1 MILLV
6 HGSWQRS
13 HCWDQVTPLLRDAG
27 APPIAVDLRGAAP
40 LGEQTLTGYTE
51 RIVDVVNALPEPAT
65 LVGHGAAG
73 AFISCAAEQVPEKVS
88 ALVFVAAYLLGDSES
103 VVDNAACGSS
113 DGAAVWPSGADGGAA
128 SPIPTQEA
136 RAIFFHDCA
145 PDVVAS
151 LLADRVPEARAPLA
165 EPVQL
170 SAERFGSVPKIY
182 LETTQD
188 RFLPLA
194 AQRAM
199 QRNWLCRRVIT
210 METGHYPF
218 VAQPAEFTRR
228 LLGAS
233 GRR

>member
-1 MILLV
+1 M
-6 HGSWQRS
+6 
-13 HCWDQVTPLLRDAG
+13 
-27 APPIAVDLRGAAP
+27 
-40 LGEQTLTGYTE
+40 
-51 RIVDVVNALPEPAT
+51 NALPEPVT

-88 ALVFVAAYLLGDSES
+88 GLVFVAAHVLADGES

-113 DGAAVWPSGADGGAA
+113 DGFASRLRTADGGGVA
-128 SPIPTQEA
+128 SPIPVSEA
-136 RAIFFHDCA
+136 RAMLFHDCPPGA
-145 PDVVAS
+145 AAT
-151 LLADRVPEARAPLA
+151 LLDDRVPEASAPLA
-165 EPVQL
+165 EPVRL

-199 QRNWLCRRVIT
+199 QHNWACRQVIT

-218 VAQPAEFTRR
+218 VAQPAEFTRH
-228 LLGAS
+228 LLAAS
-233 GRR
+233 GLW